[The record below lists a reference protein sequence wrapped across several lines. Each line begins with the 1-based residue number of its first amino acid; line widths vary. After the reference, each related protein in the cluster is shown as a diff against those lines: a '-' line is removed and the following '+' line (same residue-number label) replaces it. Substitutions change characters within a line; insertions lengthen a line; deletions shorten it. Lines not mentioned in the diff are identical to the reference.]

1 MVSPIA
7 PEQALDD
14 LADVLPL
21 VWEALE
27 AGAADASNYFEQ
39 HGEGINA
46 TLYPCVVRYRAIQVL
61 EAAGIEANE
70 FVRSKIANN
79 GIEMRYGRYRLRA
92 LKADSDGEVPRAG
105 TSKRKRNFY
114 YQGSLFPTLADA
126 DMTNLVLLWDYNQ
139 QAITD
144 VSLACPLAP
153 ESNMTEVKVAWMVTV
168 PHPAERSSTV
178 PLANEDD
185 DDLPI
190 TFRQQ
195 TEADEDA
202 G

>member
-1 MVSPIA
+1 MLSPIA

-27 AGAADASNYFEQ
+27 AGAADASNYFEH

-61 EAAGIEANE
+61 EASGVEASE
-70 FVRSKIANN
+70 FARSNIANN
-79 GIEMRYGRYRLRA
+79 GIEILSGKYRLRA

-105 TSKRKRNFY
+105 TSMRKRNFY

-126 DMTNLVLLWDYNQ
+126 DMTNLVVLWDYNQ
-139 QAITD
+139 QGITD

-153 ESNMTEVKVAWMVTV
+153 ESKTTEVKVAWLVTIL
-168 PHPAERSSTV
+168 HPAERTPTLPV
-178 PLANEDD
+178 ANEDD
-185 DDLPI
+185 EDLPI
-190 TFRQQ
+190 TFRRQ

>member
-1 MVSPIA
+1 MS

-14 LADVLPL
+14 LAEVLPL

-27 AGAADASNYFEQ
+27 AGAADASHYFDQ
-39 HGEGINA
+39 HGERINA
-46 TLYPCVVRYRAIQVL
+46 TLYPGVVRYRAIQVL
-61 EAAGIEANE
+61 EGSGIDANE
-70 FVRSKIANN
+70 IARSNIANN
-79 GIEMRYGRYRLRA
+79 GIEISYGRYRLRA

-105 TSKRKRNFY
+105 TSRRKRNFY

-126 DMTNLVLLWDYNQ
+126 DMTNLVVLWDYNEQ
-139 QAITD
+139 GITD

-153 ESNMTEVKVAWMVTV
+153 ESKMTEVKVAWMVTI

-178 PLANEDD
+178 PVADEDD
-185 DDLPI
+185 EDLPI

>member
-1 MVSPIA
+1 MSPD
-7 PEQALDD
+7 QALDD
-14 LADVLPL
+14 LAEVLPV

-27 AGAADASNYFEQ
+27 AGAADAGHYFDQ
-39 HGEGINA
+39 HGERINA

-61 EAAGIEANE
+61 EASGIEANE
-70 FVRSKIANN
+70 IARSNIANN
-79 GIEMRYGRYRLRA
+79 GIEIRYGRYRLRA

-105 TSKRKRNFY
+105 ASRRKRNFY
-114 YQGSLFPTLADA
+114 YQGSLFPSLADA
-126 DMTNLVLLWDYNQ
+126 DMTNLVVLWDYNQ
-139 QAITD
+139 QGITD
-144 VSLACPLAP
+144 VLLACPLAP
-153 ESNMTEVKVAWMVTV
+153 ESKMTEVKVAWMVTI

>member
-1 MVSPIA
+1 MRSPIA
-7 PEQALDD
+7 PEQALGD

-27 AGAADASNYFEQ
+27 AGAADASHYFER
-39 HGEGINA
+39 HGERINA

-61 EAAGIEANE
+61 EAAGVDASE
-70 FVRSKIANN
+70 FARSNIANN
-79 GIEMRYGRYRLRA
+79 GIEILSGRYRLRA

-105 TSKRKRNFY
+105 TSMRKRNFY

-126 DMTNLVLLWDYNQ
+126 DMTNLVVLWDYNQ
-139 QAITD
+139 QGITD

-153 ESNMTEVKVAWMVTV
+153 ESKMTEVKVAWMVTI
-168 PHPAERSSTV
+168 PHPAERTPTV
-178 PLANEDD
+178 PVADEDD
-185 DDLPI
+185 EDLPI

-195 TEADEDA
+195 TKADEDA